1 MAKTVIICGKLFDGL
16 ADKMLGPTEIL
27 IEGDTIVEVSG
38 SVGRPGGANVLDLS
52 DRTVSPGFID
62 THVSITALFSG
73 IFPFGHFSAWPP
85 KAEAP
90 LPSGCR
96 GAQSPRIRRRATQR
110 PCTTY
115 RNEGRRPARMPAPLS
130 TRGLRE
136 RRSWRYANLVFLHR
150 FWSWFR
156 GALCKICGVFQR
168 ARRILSPLRLPVP
181 PRPLWSLDQI
191 LSAFAG

>member
-1 MAKTVIICGKLFDGL
+1 VAIISSPL
-16 ADKMLGPTEIL
+16 ARA
-27 IEGDTIVEVSG
+27 
-38 SVGRPGGANVLDLS
+38 RPGGGWLRELG
-52 DRTVSPGFID
+52 RRLPGPEPRK
-62 THVSITALFSG
+62 TRHALALRRAL
-73 IFPFGHFSAWPP
+73 PRVPLGHFSAWPP
-85 KAEAP
+85 PKQKRRYRQDAVGRSRLEYAAEP
-90 LPSGCR
+90 
-96 GAQSPRIRRRATQR
+96 RRR
-110 PCTTY
+110 CTTY

-156 GALCKICGVFQR
+156 GALCKICDVFQR

-191 LSAFAG
+191 LSAISGEVE